1 MIKVGVVGIGGRMG
15 ALICKRVINAPDMEL
30 AGALEKDGHPIIGKD
45 AGMVLG
51 IGHQGVSI
59 TSDCSLSFKDA
70 SVIIDFSIPEAS
82 VSHLGFAAKAGKA
95 MVIGTTGFSNEE
107 RSIIEN
113 LAAKTPVVMSPNMS
127 IGVNVMFK
135 VAGLMAELLDNSY
148 DAEIIEA
155 HHRHKKD
162 APSGTAKRLAIE
174 VAKARGIDLDR
185 CARYERYGIIGERPA
200 DEIGI
205 QTIRAGDIVG
215 EHTLIFAGSGERL
228 ELSHKATSRE
238 NFALG
243 ALRAARWI
251 ADRKPGLYTMADVL
265 AFK

>member
-15 ALICKRVINAPDMEL
+15 SLICKGVINAPDMTL
-30 AGALEKDGHPIIGKD
+30 TGALEKDGHPSIGKD
-45 AGMVLG
+45 AGVVLG

-59 TSDCSLSFKDA
+59 TSDCSLSFGNA

-82 VSHLGFAAKAGKA
+82 IAHLGFAAKTGKA
-95 MVIGTTGFSNEE
+95 MVIGTTGFSNDE
-107 RSIIEN
+107 RTIIEN

-135 VAGLMAELLDNSY
+135 MAGLLAKFLDNSY
-148 DAEIIEA
+148 DVEIVEA
-155 HHRHKKD
+155 HHRYKKD
-162 APSGTAKRLAIE
+162 APSGTAKGLAIE

-185 CARYERYGIIGERPA
+185 YVRYERYGIIGERPA

-228 ELSHKATSRE
+228 ELAHKTSSRK

-251 ADRKPGLYTMADVL
+251 ANEKPGLYTMADVL
-265 AFK
+265 DFK